1 MAKKKYFYDKSV
13 YDRRY
18 YLKHK
23 EEILERVRAYRE
35 EVKNGS
41 RVPQKET
48 LYETREELQK
58 ASEDPYETGE
68 INWAA
73 WDRLIKEYHE
83 KYLTDEYLAR
93 PKNAK
98 GRVLKLRY
106 CYNPQGQL
114 VCSGSSKDVSEKL
127 KEFGVHMSPENVVT
141 CSCSERWIHG
151 FYFTSKHY
159 SGHELLI
166 LKKNIKIAKQYGSV
180 ERYNRLRRNVPSEQ

>member
-114 VCSGSSKDVSEKL
+114 VLSGSSMEVSEKL
-127 KEFGVHMSPENVVT
+127 KEFGLFISNDNVVI
-141 CSCSERWIHG
+141 CCNNERFRGG
-151 FYFTSKHY
+151 FFFSNTNYN
-159 SGHELLI
+159 GHQLLELKNRI
-166 LKKNIKIAKQYGSV
+166 KKARG
-180 ERYNRLRRNVPSEQ
+180 RR